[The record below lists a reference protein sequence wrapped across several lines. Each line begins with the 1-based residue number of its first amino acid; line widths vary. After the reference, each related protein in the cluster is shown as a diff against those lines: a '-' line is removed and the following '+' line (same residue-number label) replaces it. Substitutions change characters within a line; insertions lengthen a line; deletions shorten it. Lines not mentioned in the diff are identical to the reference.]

1 MLWRINQNHGC
12 YRFGSSYPTQ
22 KRLQIIVTFLETL
35 SIANT
40 SRIRRVSY
48 NCVDQYVRLFQ
59 QRATLIPS
67 VCNNVRPRQMTW
79 WKAAFLEALVRM
91 YPTLYLR
98 ELQQILASDF
108 HLAPGDV
115 PSIASVVYRVAN
127 KYHLILSGLFSNFKA
142 PTIKNKL
149 LLSLVFYVGSF
160 KIRK

>member
-1 MLWRINQNHGC
+1 MSWRINQNHGC

-40 SRIRRVSY
+40 SRICRVSY

-79 WKAAFLEALVRM
+79 WKAAYLEALVRM

-115 PSIASVVYRVAN
+115 PSIASIAKLHVR
-127 KYHLILSGLFSNFKA
+127 KA
-142 PTIKNKL
+142 PHHSKEMHSRGSGKDDTL
-149 LLSLVFYVGSF
+149 QSPLSSTFFSMA
-160 KIRK
+160 KDC